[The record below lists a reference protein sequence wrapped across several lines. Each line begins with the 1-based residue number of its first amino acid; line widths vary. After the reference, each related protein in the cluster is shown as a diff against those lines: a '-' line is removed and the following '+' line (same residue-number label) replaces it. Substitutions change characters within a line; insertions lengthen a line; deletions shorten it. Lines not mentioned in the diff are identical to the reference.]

1 MITENDLDKLRTL
14 QDILSDKIK
23 LEHEIQDIPKQ
34 MGALEEA
41 YNRTRKEFIEKNQEF
56 EKIRVAEEA
65 SRVLLNEA
73 EAAREKAERM
83 ISEIN
88 TQREY
93 EALDKERHTAEEK
106 EQQYRKEVQQKEKA
120 MIELDDQIKSRASLI
135 EQQEIDLAE
144 KRAGIEA
151 EITEKKK
158 DFDSLLI
165 KEKSI
170 TDDLD
175 SEVVFKF
182 ERIIRNKSGLG
193 IVAIKGNVCMGC
205 HMILPAQ
212 FSNNVR
218 LYEEFIFCP
227 YCSRI
232 LFFEESPESEEI
244 FYENNDEN
252 DETGGLYDLEDE
264 DEEYEE
270 DDKDDDKLNSKFED

>member
-41 YNRTRKEFIEKNQEF
+41 YNRTRKEFIEKNQEY
-56 EKIRVAEEA
+56 EKIRAAEETA
-65 SRVLLNEA
+65 RALLNEA
-73 EAAREKAERM
+73 EAAREKSERM

-93 EALDKERHTAEEK
+93 EALDKERHAAEEK
-106 EQQYRKEVQQKEKA
+106 EQQYRKEVQQKERA
-120 MIELDDQIKSRASLI
+120 MLELDEQIKQRASLI

-144 KRAGIEA
+144 KKAGIEA
-151 EITEKKK
+151 EITEKEKQ
-158 DFDSLLI
+158 FDSLEK
-165 KEKSI
+165 KERNI
-170 TDDLD
+170 TDNLD

-182 ERIIRNKSGLG
+182 DRIIRNKAGLG

-218 LYEEFIFCP
+218 LYEEFVFCP

-232 LFFEESPESEEI
+232 LFFEESPEDEEI
-244 FYENNDEN
+244 FYESEDESE
-252 DETGGLYDLEDE
+252 ETGGLYDLEEE

-270 DDKDDDKLNSKFED
+270 DDKEEEKNEF